1 MRGAS
6 SVFKVVMSW
15 PIRADVISVDIR
27 SGTPYCLAYCI
38 ISDMG
43 RIPRVS
49 TTAGGWKE
57 NSFSRWVLRSEV
69 DNSSR

>member
-6 SVFKVVMSW
+6 SVFSVVMSC

-27 SGTPYCLAYCI
+27 IGTPYCLANCI
-38 ISDMG
+38 ISESGCM
-43 RIPRVS
+43 PRVS
-49 TTAGGWKE
+49 TMAGGWKE

-69 DNSSR
+69 DSSSR